1 MAPVALEVLPYA
13 VGAAV
18 SPAALVVELLILSGS
33 RQPKARAWAFLLGF
47 TVVLVATVVLF
58 VTVLG
63 GASDSGSG
71 APSPLSRWIDGLA
84 AAGLVLLGLRQLHPR
99 PTQGERHASRVQER
113 LATAG
118 LPFYVG
124 IGALTMLTNVSTI
137 ILLLP
142 GSHVITRSDAGTAAK
157 ALALA
162 VLLVVVLLPLLLPPL
177 VVTVLGHRADR
188 LLASLNHV
196 VVGHQRALNASVCF
210 LLAALLAS
218 KLL

>member
-1 MAPVALEVLPYA
+1 M
-13 VGAAV
+13 
-18 SPAALVVELLILSGS
+18 
-33 RQPKARAWAFLLGF
+33 
-47 TVVLVATVVLF
+47 LVATVVLF

-177 VVTVLGHRADR
+177 VVTVLGHRADP
-188 LLASLNHV
+188 LLASLNRV
-196 VVGHQRALNASVCF
+196 VVGHQRALNAVGLLPARRAAREQAAVAPGHDTASSASVGQRFAGQALTTC
-210 LLAALLAS
+210 LTSCAAARSPALRAP
-218 KLL
+218 